1 MSRLKIAKYP
11 DGVLRKKCPSIKG
24 VGTEEKALI
33 IDMAAAM
40 YDANGI
46 GLAAPQVG
54 VAKSVIVVDAG
65 CGLLKMANPR
75 IISKKGTSSMDE
87 GCLSVPEKSVTVRR
101 AEEISVSYIDENGK
115 ERVKAFSG
123 LAARV
128 ILHEIDHLRG
138 KLILDYLP
146 WYKKIFSKKGDIKC
160 RL

>member
-11 DGVLRKKCPSIKG
+11 DGVLRKKCPPIKG

-54 VAKSVIVVDAG
+54 VTKSVIVVDTG

-87 GCLSVPEKSVTVRR
+87 GCLSVPEKSVPVRR
-101 AEEISVSYIDENGK
+101 AKEISVSYIDENGK
-115 ERVKAFSG
+115 ERVTTFSG